1 MSKASNALQTLPPE
15 ATAAL
20 ERLGE
25 HLALA
30 RVRRKES
37 QREWAGRLGVS
48 VPTLARL
55 ERGDPGVSA
64 GILATALWMMGRVQA
79 LGELA
84 APEQDAGALEFDIR
98 AARRTRAVRSQA
110 STHANLARKTTTSR
124 T

>member
-1 MSKASNALQTLPPE
+1 MPKPSNALQALPPE
-15 ATAAL
+15 ATVAL
-20 ERLGE
+20 ARLGE

-37 QREWAGRLGVS
+37 QRAWAERLGVS

-64 GILATALWMMGRVQA
+64 GVFATALWMMGRVQA

-84 APEQDAGALEFDIR
+84 APEHDAGALEMDIR

-110 STHANLARKTTTSR
+110 SIQANLARKTPGA
-124 T
+124 

>member
-1 MSKASNALQTLPPE
+1 MSKSSNALQSLPPE
-15 ATAAL
+15 AIAAL
-20 ERLGE
+20 ARLGE

-79 LGELA
+79 LGEMA
-84 APEQDAGALEFDIR
+84 APEQDAGALEIDTR
-98 AARRTRAVRSQA
+98 AARRTRAVRWC
-110 STHANLARKTTTSR
+110 STS
-124 T
+124 

>member
-1 MSKASNALQTLPPE
+1 MPKSSSALQTLPAE

-20 ERLGE
+20 ARLGE

-37 QREWAGRLGVS
+37 QRDWAQRLGVS

-79 LGELA
+79 LGDLA
-84 APEQDAGALEFDIR
+84 APEQDAGALEIDLR
-98 AARRTRAVRSQA
+98 AARRARAVRSQA
-110 STHANLARKTTTSR
+110 SIHARLARKPR
-124 T
+124 P